1 MDKIFIYILLLI
13 NDNIVGIWWC
23 IVLIVF
29 LYRDDLF
36 LFFFFFGFI
45 LIMEIKYIGLWD
57 EFLII
62 FFYVVYYKILSYF

>member
-29 LYRDDLF
+29 LYRDD
-36 LFFFFFGFI
+36 
-45 LIMEIKYIGLWD
+45 
-57 EFLII
+57 
-62 FFYVVYYKILSYF
+62 